1 MGEIEGIHTE
11 KKRLYDNV
19 VNKLDQEKERMDG
32 DIKSVFNEYKENE
45 RRYHFNNIQTEI
57 YDVYLKRIGNEAK
70 FLN

>member
-57 YDVYLKRIGNEAK
+57 YDVYLKLIGNEAK